1 MAKKIITVSR
11 QFGSGGRSIAKLVAQ
26 KLGYDYY
33 DKELTQI
40 ISKKYGLSPMK
51 ALREF
56 LNSETRSMLENPDLE
71 LWAFSPLILFDM
83 WEAEK
88 VTGDPRNSVYI
99 RED

>member
-1 MAKKIITVSR
+1 MNVMIPE
-11 QFGSGGRSIAKLVAQ
+11 L
-26 KLGYDYY
+26 YDYY
-33 DKELTQI
+33 DKELTQL
-40 ISKKYGLSPMK
+40 ISKKSGLSPMK

-71 LWAFSPLILFDM
+71 LWAFSPLVLFDM

>member
-1 MAKKIITVSR
+1 MNVMIPE
-11 QFGSGGRSIAKLVAQ
+11 L
-26 KLGYDYY
+26 YDYY
-33 DKELTQI
+33 DKELTQL

-56 LNSETRSMLENPDLE
+56 LNLE
-71 LWAFSPLILFDM
+71 LWAFSPLVLFDM

>member
-1 MAKKIITVSR
+1 MNVMIPE
-11 QFGSGGRSIAKLVAQ
+11 L
-26 KLGYDYY
+26 YDYY
-33 DKELTQI
+33 DKELTQL
-40 ISKKYGLSPMK
+40 ISKKNGLSPMK

-56 LNSETRSMLENPDLE
+56 LNSETRSMLENPELK
-71 LWAFSPLILFDM
+71 LWAFSPLVLFDM

>member
-1 MAKKIITVSR
+1 MNVMIPE
-11 QFGSGGRSIAKLVAQ
+11 L
-26 KLGYDYY
+26 YDYY
-33 DKELTQI
+33 DKELTQL
-40 ISKKYGLSPMK
+40 ISKKIGLSPMK

-56 LNSETRSMLENPDLE
+56 LNSETRSMLENPELK
-71 LWAFSPLILFDM
+71 LWAFSPLVLFDM